1 MNQTKPSDRLAVS
14 SWSHIFNNRFYV
26 GEVYLRKGDV
36 PTKGNHT
43 PLVDPDTFALV
54 QGVLRKRDNYKQRS
68 QRHKYLLQG
77 MLYSMESKSLCWV
90 ESHPKK
96 SISYYRSKGKVDGK
110 QLFYNTKAIDA
121 QMADIMKNIT
131 ITDEAATML
140 GEELT
145 EWFDNEDN
153 SDQELKRAEARL
165 VKLHKMERNLQR
177 LAIEEGISFADFRE
191 HRNEI
196 EAERARL
203 NDLVEMIKARRNLVK
218 ADFRI
223 ALDLAKQ
230 IDFLFERGTFAEKR
244 LLCET
249 VFKRL
254 YIEDGR
260 ITKNPELN
268 SPFGLI
274 SSMASG
280 SGCFQLGS
288 AYRIRTG
295 DLLLEREVSLTPRRM
310 RHTLAGEEGFEP
322 SLADPES
329 AVLPLDDSPA
339 QIYSLSTQGCS
350 GTSPWHSFI
359 CSGVHS
365 SGFPLSFSGN
375 LHSA

>member
-1 MNQTKPSDRLAVS
+1 MDTSPISPKIKNRKPSGQIWESSYITNPTMNQTKPRDRLAVS

-54 QGVLRKRDNYKQRS
+54 QEVLRKRDNYKQRS

-96 SISYYRSKGKVDGK
+96 SISYYRRKGKVDGK

-165 VKLHKMERNLQR
+165 VKLHKTERNLQR

-295 DLLLEREVSLTPRRM
+295 DLLLEREVS
-310 RHTLAGEEGFEP
+310 
-322 SLADPES
+322 
-329 AVLPLDDSPA
+329 
-339 QIYSLSTQGCS
+339 
-350 GTSPWHSFI
+350 
-359 CSGVHS
+359 
-365 SGFPLSFSGN
+365 
-375 LHSA
+375 